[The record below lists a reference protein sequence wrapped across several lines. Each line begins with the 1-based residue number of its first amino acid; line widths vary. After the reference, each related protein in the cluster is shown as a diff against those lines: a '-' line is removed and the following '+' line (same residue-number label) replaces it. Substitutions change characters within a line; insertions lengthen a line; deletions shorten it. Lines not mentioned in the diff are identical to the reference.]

1 MWRVRWDCARLR
13 QFMVRDGYRFLA
25 PPLAL
30 GIVAAVLGLIGT
42 SIALL
47 ALAAAVAYFFR
58 DPERQPPADPAVVV
72 SPADGRVMEVVAES
86 WDGQAG
92 RRISIFLAVWNVH
105 VSRAPMSGRLE
116 RLEYRPGKFYAAMRS
131 RASLENEQNVFYLD
145 TERGRI
151 VFKQIAGWIA
161 RRVVSWKSP
170 GDSLALGE
178 RIGLIRFG
186 SRMDVWLPEGADVV
200 ARPGQKVAAGES
212 VVARWP

>member
-1 MWRVRWDCARLR
+1 MA
-13 QFMVRDGYRFLA
+13 RDGYRFLA

-30 GIVAAVLGLIGT
+30 GIVAALFGWIGT
-42 SIALL
+42 SLALL
-47 ALAAAVAYFFR
+47 ALAAAIVYFFR
-58 DPERQPPADPAVVV
+58 DPERNPPADPRVVV
-72 SPADGRVMEVVAES
+72 SPADGRVMEVAAES
-86 WDGQAG
+86 SNGQPG

-105 VSRAPMSGRLE
+105 VNRAPMSGRLE
-116 RLEYRPGKFYAAMRS
+116 RLEYRPGKFYGAMRS

-145 TERGRI
+145 TERGTI

-186 SRMDVWLPEGADVV
+186 SRMDVWLPEGAEIVV
-200 ARPGQKVAAGES
+200 RPGDKVAAGES

>member
-1 MWRVRWDCARLR
+1 MA
-13 QFMVRDGYRFLA
+13 RDGYKFLA

-30 GIVAAVLGLIGT
+30 SVVAAVFGLIGT

-47 ALAAAVAYFFR
+47 AVAALVAYFFR
-58 DPERQPPADPAVVV
+58 DPERRAPADPSVVV

-86 WDGQAG
+86 LDGRAG
-92 RRISIFLAVWNVH
+92 RRISVFLAVWNVH
-105 VSRAPMSGRLE
+105 VNRAPMAGRLV
-116 RLEYRPGKFYAAMRS
+116 RLEYRRGKFFAAMRS
-131 RASLENEQNVFYLD
+131 RASTENEQNVFYLD

-186 SRMDVWLPEGADVV
+186 SRMDVWLPEGAEIL
-200 ARPGQKVAAGES
+200 ARPGEKVAAGES
-212 VVARWP
+212 VIARWP